1 MDHMSRRHWQF
12 CHSLSLCDNAIKC
25 SERGF
30 LFVSGS
36 LYLHRLTL
44 WKPKVFVPFMVSKIW
59 TWRLWCTWPLNS
71 WKETSFGSATCLK
84 WPFRWQVARGLSPSK
99 VTVGCQLWGWS
110 RQHVNKRCCSYV
122 YDVLWCHVM
131 LRKLVV
137 EIACLFFT
145 VSCVRRVWSAEN
157 WPLKYESW
165 CILAYACPYCMC
177 NN

>member
-30 LFVSGS
+30 FFVSGS
-36 LYLHRLTL
+36 LHLHRLTL

-145 VSCVRRVWSAEN
+145 VVLRTARMVRWKLTLEI
-157 WPLKYESW
+157 W
-165 CILAYACPYCMC
+165 ILVYPGLYLSILHVQ
-177 NN
+177 